1 MLNLGLEGSI
11 NYKELMSLKVL
22 KGLGG
27 EKEILKNDVYLTE
40 RKVNHRHSCPGSD
53 VPRKQKAAGLEG
65 LANAGRVV
73 IIQRILLAEGD
84 TSHLML
90 LAPSLHSLTIF

>member
-1 MLNLGLEGSI
+1 MLNSGLEGSI
-11 NYKELMSLKVL
+11 NYKELLSLKVL

-40 RKVNHRHSCPGSD
+40 RKVSHRHRCPGSD

-65 LANAGRVV
+65 WPMQG
-73 IIQRILLAEGD
+73 E
-84 TSHLML
+84 S
-90 LAPSLHSLTIF
+90 